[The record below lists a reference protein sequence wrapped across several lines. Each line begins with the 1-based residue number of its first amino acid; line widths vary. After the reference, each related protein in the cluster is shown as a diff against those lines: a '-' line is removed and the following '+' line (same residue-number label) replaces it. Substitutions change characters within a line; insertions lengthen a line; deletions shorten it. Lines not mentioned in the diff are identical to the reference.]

1 MERFGREQ
9 AHTLDMDD
17 LQAIIDTDSMNPCIE
32 RLIYVE
38 TRKTERKERSI
49 YPCYPAQ
56 IKEKDGVRSVIFF
69 VNQCMAGQYNTAC
82 VSMPENEFGVK
93 ARFWNL
99 PPNEDVLEKEPMI
112 SSVEVQ

>member
-9 AHTLDMDD
+9 AHTLSMDD

-82 VSMPENEFGVK
+82 VAMPENEIGVK

-99 PPNEDVLEKEPMI
+99 PPQDEIMEKDPMI
-112 SSVEVQ
+112 SSTEVQ

>member
-9 AHTLDMDD
+9 AHTLGFDD
-17 LQAIIDTDSMNPCIE
+17 LQKMIDSESMNPCIE

-49 YPCYPAQ
+49 YPGYPAQ
-56 IKEKDGVRSVIFF
+56 IKEKDGKRSLIFF

-82 VSMPENEFGVK
+82 VSVPEEDIGIK
-93 ARFWNL
+93 LRFWNL
-99 PPNEDVLEKEPMI
+99 PPAEEVLEKDPLI

>member
-1 MERFGREQ
+1 MERFGREH
-9 AHTLDMDD
+9 AHTLSMDD
-17 LQAIIDTDSMNPCIE
+17 LQTIVDTDSMNPCIE
-32 RLIYVE
+32 RLIFVE
-38 TRKTERKERSI
+38 TRKTDKRERSI

-82 VSMPENEFGVK
+82 VAMPENEIGVK

-99 PPNEDVLEKEPMI
+99 PPRDEMMESDPMI
-112 SSVEVQ
+112 SSTEVQ

>member
-9 AHTLDMDD
+9 AHTLSLDD
-17 LQAIIDTDSMNPCIE
+17 LETMINTDSMNPCIE

-49 YPCYPAQ
+49 YPGYPAQ
-56 IKEKDGVRSVIFF
+56 VKEKDGKRMLIFF

-82 VSMPENEFGVK
+82 VSMPEDEIGVK

-99 PPNEDVLEKEPMI
+99 PPMEEIMEKDPMI
-112 SSVEVQ
+112 SSAEVQ